1 MRLLRLL
8 TLFLLSLLFVFGLL
22 VFGLVGDGLLFL
34 LVGLTLSILILIIVF
49 ILLSGRL
56 LVIVG
61 GPPTVLDASVG
72 VAPSRP
78 NMPALLSVE
87 MPAISAL
94 SWLLGSRCMSF
105 IFAVVSRRRNNWL
118 FSWFIVVR
126 DSKFLSRLDE
136 LVIRVERISHRRRA
150 LRVKTPVE
158 KGKLAASF
166 RDVLGLHVGLVLLR
180 LLGLVPERA

>member
-1 MRLLRLL
+1 M
-8 TLFLLSLLFVFGLL
+8 
-22 VFGLVGDGLLFL
+22 
-34 LVGLTLSILILIIVF
+34 
-49 ILLSGRL
+49 
-56 LVIVG
+56 
-61 GPPTVLDASVG
+61 VLDASVG

-78 NMPALLSVE
+78 SMPALFSVE
-87 MPAISAL
+87 MPAISVR

-126 DSKFLSRLDE
+126 DSKFLSCLDK
-136 LVIRVERISHRRRA
+136 LVIRVEWVSHRGGA

-158 KGKLAASF
+158 EGELAPSL
-166 RDVLGLHVGLVLLR
+166 RDVFWLHVGLVLLR